1 MRGHFLGFIKN
12 QMLGN
17 LGGIFTIFILSMI
30 LVIIV
35 KVFSSNS
42 FVILGFVSS
51 FAGVITAIVSRMS
64 RVAVFVPTKLVINDE
79 GSRAELI
86 FRVRNESRKAAFDAL
101 VSIFDFSSEIFD
113 TATISNSTVVQIK
126 EKLADNDF
134 AKIQKF
140 WKSSGLRFYARKDQI
155 SDLNGLYLSWASIT
169 HNEISS
175 RQLTDLPP
183 YALNEIKLFDI
194 EISEIDQI
202 ILLMVTLPSENAKSN
217 RISFT
222 KIIRYGL
229 EMDLTISIQISSKDS
244 VSTTIPI
251 SIRVKIQKEDKIN
264 KSNHDKTK
272 RIGYK
277 NYACII
283 ENKRNF

>member
-1 MRGHFLGFIKN
+1 MRGHYLGYIKK

-17 LGGIFTIFILSMI
+17 LGGIFTIFILSVI

-64 RVAVFVPTKLVINDE
+64 RVAVFVPTKLVINDN

-86 FRVRNESRKAAFDAL
+86 LRVRNESKKAAFDAL
-101 VSIFDFSSEIFD
+101 VSIFDFSSEVFD
-113 TATISNSTVVQIK
+113 TATISNSTVVKIN

-140 WKSSGLRFYARKDQI
+140 WKSLNSQFYARKDQI
-155 SDLNGLYLSWASIT
+155 TDLNGLYLSWASIT
-169 HNEISS
+169 HNATSG
-175 RQLTDLPP
+175 QLTDLAP
-183 YALNEIKLFDI
+183 YALNEIELFDI
-194 EISEIDQI
+194 GIGEIDQI
-202 ILLMVTLPSENAKSN
+202 ILLTVRLPSENAKN
-217 RISFT
+217 DRISFT
-222 KIIRYGL
+222 KIISNGM

-244 VSTTIPI
+244 VPTTIPI
-251 SIRVKIQKEDKIN
+251 SIRVKIQKEDKISE
-264 KSNHDKTK
+264 SNHDKTK
-272 RIGYK
+272 HIGYK
-277 NYACII
+277 NYTCII
-283 ENKRNF
+283 ENKGNF